1 MPQMTFRRENGQFW
15 EASWKDPGEGWSVVC
30 TDKGVQLERNG
41 CIYPPEFVPPPLE
54 ISQSEIEEIRRAQWR
69 VRQRKAIESGK
80 HPEADWRKNGRFKRR
95 DYQTWLLR
103 QPHGFLDLSREE
115 IFEFF
120 PFLQTRVLSD
130 NSASLGLPL
139 PYQRIGDLLFPE
151 VKDPANRKKRAADA
165 YNRVESE
172 FGWEF
177 GGESRRGTLKREPKL
192 DLSGP
197 GHYW

>member
-1 MPQMTFRRENGQFW
+1 
-15 EASWKDPGEGWSVVC
+15 
-30 TDKGVQLERNG
+30 
-41 CIYPPEFVPPPLE
+41 
-54 ISQSEIEEIRRAQWR
+54 
-69 VRQRKAIESGK
+69 
-80 HPEADWRKNGRFKRR
+80 
-95 DYQTWLLR
+95 
-103 QPHGFLDLSREE
+103 
-115 IFEFF
+115 
-120 PFLQTRVLSD
+120 VLSD